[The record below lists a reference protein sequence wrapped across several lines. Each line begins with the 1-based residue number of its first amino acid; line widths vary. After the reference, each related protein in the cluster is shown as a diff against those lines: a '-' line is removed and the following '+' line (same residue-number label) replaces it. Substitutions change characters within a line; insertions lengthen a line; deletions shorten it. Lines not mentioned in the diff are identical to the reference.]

1 MFTHIK
7 SVKAGGLML
16 ENDYLEDELKA
27 LKLAIEMELK
37 IRKFYISHAKKMK
50 NDIAKKTFI
59 FLANEELKHI
69 DAIKAFNKA
78 VHKGKE
84 TIIED
89 ETKEEAIDKGRGF
102 FAESIRLIANQIKA
116 SDDEIKIYELGL
128 KTEKKGYDFYKH
140 VAQQAEHPNV
150 KKLFEFLM
158 KEENA
163 HYALLSNALD
173 YLKQPEN
180 WFQDQESWFFE
191 GG

>member
-89 ETKEEAIDKGRGF
+89 ETKEEECG
-102 FAESIRLIANQIKA
+102 E
-116 SDDEIKIYELGL
+116 
-128 KTEKKGYDFYKH
+128 TT
-140 VAQQAEHPNV
+140 
-150 KKLFEFLM
+150 
-158 KEENA
+158 EENA
-163 HYALLSNALD
+163 SLTEVTLLLHGS
-173 YLKQPEN
+173 YEV
-180 WFQDQESWFFE
+180 STHI
-191 GG
+191 